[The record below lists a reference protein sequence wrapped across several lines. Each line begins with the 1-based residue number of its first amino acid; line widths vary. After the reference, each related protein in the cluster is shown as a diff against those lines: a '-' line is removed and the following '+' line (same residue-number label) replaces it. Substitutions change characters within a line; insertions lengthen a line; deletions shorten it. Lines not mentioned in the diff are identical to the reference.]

1 MMRRLL
7 STFACLLLGTLW
19 AAAASAAT
27 YTLPGALPPGCSGTG
42 PSYTCTALTLG
53 YNDVIVVNSPKPATL
68 TINGNFSTDTSQIN
82 QAGTASDLTLVVNG
96 TLTLGYQAKIKAN
109 ITATSVNDAGGGN
122 VVITGNL
129 AANGGNVSLA
139 YQTTVSGNLSTTGTG
154 TLTTGQSGSIGG
166 NVSGGSGSISIS
178 ESGTVSG
185 NVTGTGSITVVQSAT
200 VFGNVSA
207 GSGAVSVGYQGKV
220 NGNLGTTGTI
230 SLAQA
235 SRIGGNVTGGAG
247 NVSVG
252 YGATVVGTL
261 TTSSG
266 TIDIAQSAVLSACVK
281 STASASIT
289 LGYQSSVNSVC
300 CGTSCTSSCVVN
312 NSTYAMPPLCAAAT
326 TLLADY
332 RMDESLWNGT
342 AAEVKDASGNAYHA
356 RSATASTG
364 VPVAITVSGS
374 PAYGTTSNGSC
385 GYGLFNRSSPS
396 PGATHAY
403 VQLPSNFPALS
414 GSFTVLGWIR
424 STAPTQSGQRI
435 LVNDDNQD
443 GWALSLG
450 DAGNASVR
458 LFNRNLNASG
468 AVLTSGSSGTGATTA
483 NCGSGT
489 FCLDSAPV
497 IAANTW
503 YYVAALVDT
512 TAKQVQTLIY
522 NTSGTLLAGA
532 TSAYTGTWVAGSGGT
547 AIGGE
552 SGSSSEGQGSNFHF
566 YGNIDELQVYSGV
579 LAGSAITAQ
588 LSRSRSCPV
597 PAIASFTISG
607 TGSAS
612 TCRAQTLTITAK
624 DAAGNTLTN
633 YTGTIN
639 LSTSSGRGDW
649 SLGSSPTPSGSFT
662 AGSANSGTASYTF
675 STGDAG
681 IVKLQLA
688 HSLAQNV
695 SVTVVDSALASTSS
709 TSASINYRDNAFVW
723 AEDMTGKIAGTNVVV
738 AGRNHDM
745 QVSLI
750 KKDATTGS
758 CGVATDFSGTR
769 NLKLWRTDS
778 AGSWTA
784 PSVVVGPS
792 STTVPAARPGSNNLA
807 LSFAAGVAT
816 LNLAT
821 TDIGKYTLNLDDD
834 SGTYAAGTISGSI
847 GDLTVRPYTITVS
860 GISRGSTPNPSGST
874 ATDGVLGAAGAS
886 FSATVAAWRWASASD
901 ANSDGVPDNG
911 ASFTN
916 VTAGG
921 LAPSFNST
929 VTLSLLA
936 GSQTPAGGVLGT
948 LANGAVT
955 GFSGGTVTV
964 SNLQYSEVGSFQ
976 FNNAGVASN
985 FLGTAGLSLDALTFA
1000 ANGTQNRRVGR
1011 FVPAGFALSNPS
1023 VVHRADLSCGTAPTV
1038 ASTFTYLDENFRLGF
1053 TLTAQNAAGATTANY
1068 VDDPSTANYQGNF
1081 ARLDLATAAN
1091 FRLAG
1096 ISGSTAFKTGVGGRL
1111 SVSAASGSWANGVAS
1126 NITLTAKALRTLTP
1140 DGPFTAAFGIVPV
1153 DADGVTMSTL
1163 DLDTDTPANGN
1174 DRTRVSTI
1182 PLHWGRLRL
1191 QNGMAAANR
1200 PVYLPLA
1207 AQSWN
1212 GSIFTTNTLDSCT
1225 RIASTHLSFGNLRK
1239 SLAASDA
1246 VMSNSPVTL
1255 NAGVGN
1261 ITLAAPASG
1270 HVGTLDV
1277 ALSLDTA
1284 ADSSCLGWTPTKA
1297 ATAGAGLLA
1306 LRGLW
1311 CGTTATKDPSARA
1324 TWGLYRGDNGV
1335 IYQRENY

>member
-1 MMRRLL
+1 MTRRLL
-7 STFACLLLGTLW
+7 WLLPMLLGSLG
-19 AAAASAAT
+19 APARAAT
-27 YTLPGALPPGCSGTG
+27 YTLPGALPPGCSGSG

-53 YNDVIVVNSPKPATL
+53 YNDVIVVNTPKPATL

-82 QAGTASDLTLVVNG
+82 QAGAASDLTLVVNG

-129 AANGGNVSLA
+129 AANGGNIALA
-139 YQTTVSGNLSTTGTG
+139 YQTTVSGNVSTSGTG
-154 TLTTGQSGSIGG
+154 TITTAQSGSVGG

-178 ESGTVSG
+178 EAGTVSG

-207 GSGAVSVGYQGKV
+207 GSGAVSLGYQANV
-220 NGNLGTTGTI
+220 NGNLGTTGTV
-230 SLAQA
+230 SLGQG
-235 SRIGGNVTGGAG
+235 SGVGGNVTGGGG

-252 YGATVVGTL
+252 YAATVVGTL

-266 TIDIAQSAVLSACVK
+266 TIDIAQNAVLSACVK

-289 LGYQSSVNSVC
+289 LGYQSNVSSVC
-300 CGTSCTSSCVVN
+300 CGASCTNSCVVN

-342 AAEVKDASGNAYHA
+342 AAEVKDASGNGYHG
-356 RSATASTG
+356 RSATASAST
-364 VPVAITVSGS
+364 PLAITASSS
-374 PAYGTTSNGSC
+374 PAYGTTSSGSC
-385 GYGLFNRSSPS
+385 GYGLFNRSSPA
-396 PGATHAY
+396 PAGTHTY

-414 GSFTVLGWIR
+414 GSFTVIGWIR
-424 STAPTQSGQRI
+424 STSPTQSGQRI

-450 DAGNASVR
+450 DSGSASIR

-468 AVLTSGSSGTGATTA
+468 GVFTSGSSGTGATTA
-483 NCGSGT
+483 NCSGGT

-497 IAANTW
+497 ISANTW

-512 TAKQVQTLIY
+512 TARQAQILIY
-522 NTSGTLLAGA
+522 NASGTLLAGA
-532 TSAYTGTWVAGSGGT
+532 MSAYSGTWVAGTGGT

-552 SGSSSEGQGSNFHF
+552 SASSSEGQGSNFHF

-579 LAGSAITAQ
+579 LGGNAISTQ
-588 LSRSRSCPV
+588 LSRSRSCPAAAV
-597 PAIASFTISG
+597 AGFTIGG

-612 TCRAQTLTITAK
+612 TCKPQMLTITAK
-624 DAAGNTLTN
+624 DSAGNTLTN

-649 SLGSSPTPSGSFT
+649 SVGSSPAPSGSFT

-675 STGDAG
+675 STADAG
-681 IVKLQLA
+681 IVKLQLS
-688 HSLAQNV
+688 HSLAQNL
-695 SVTVVDSALASTSS
+695 SVTVVDSTLASTSS
-709 TSASINYRDNAFVW
+709 TSAAISYRDNAFVW
-723 AEDMTGKIAGTNVVV
+723 AEDLNGKIAGTNIVV
-738 AGRNHDM
+738 AGRSHDM

-750 KKDATTGS
+750 KKDPTTGS
-758 CGVATDFSGTR
+758 CGVAADFTGAR
-769 NLKLWRTDS
+769 NLKVWRTDS
-778 AGSWTA
+778 AGSWAA

-792 STTVPAARPGSNNLA
+792 STSVPAARPASNNLA
-807 LSFAAGVAT
+807 LNFAAGVT
-816 LNLAT
+816 TFNLAT

-847 GDLTVRPYTITVS
+847 GDLTVRPYTLTVS
-860 GISRGSTPNPSGST
+860 GISRGGTANPSGSA
-874 ATDGVLGAAGAS
+874 ATDGVLGPAGAS
-886 FSATVAAWRWASASD
+886 FSATVSAWRWTAASD
-901 ANSDGVPDNG
+901 ANGDGVPDSG
-911 ASFTN
+911 FGFAN

-921 LAPSFNST
+921 LAPSFNTT

-948 LANGAVT
+948 LANGAIT

-976 FNNAGVASN
+976 FNNAGVVTN
-985 FLGTAGLSLDALTFA
+985 FLGTAGLTLDAMTFA

-1023 VVHRADLSCGTAPTV
+1023 VVHRADLSCGTAPSL

-1053 TLTAQNAAGATTANY
+1053 TLTAKNAAGAPTVNY
-1068 VDDPSTANYQGNF
+1068 TDDPSTTNYQGNF

-1091 FRLAG
+1091 YRLAG
-1096 ISGSTAFKTGVGGRL
+1096 ISGSTVFKTGAGGRL
-1111 SVSAASGSWANGVAS
+1111 SVSAATGSWSNGVAS

-1163 DLDTDTPANGN
+1163 DLDTDSPANGN

-1225 RIASTHLSFGNLRK
+1225 RIASAHLSFGNLRK
-1239 SLAASDA
+1239 TLVASDA

-1261 ITLAAPASG
+1261 VTLAAPAAG
-1270 HVGTLDV
+1270 HAGTLDV

-1284 ADSSCLGWTPTKA
+1284 ADSSCLGWTPTKS

-1306 LRGLW
+1306 LRALW
-1311 CGTTATKDPSARA
+1311 CGSAATKDPSARA